1 MSFFRNFVFNFYN
14 KVSENSF
21 EEFNRL
27 MFSKSFSKDHK
38 LVDLNQT
45 PTNFYILKS
54 GVVRS
59 FLVDEKGKEYTKTI
73 FVPITTT
80 GNLGALITNTPSNLI
95 YECLTDCEVLEC
107 NYQSFYSLSLK
118 YHDLSIFHYKVLE
131 HIYMREEAKILEL
144 SILDA
149 SQRYEKLKKR
159 LPNIDNL
166 INQYHIASYLNITP
180 VQLSRIRK
188 NSYK

>member
-1 MSFFRNFVFNFYN
+1 MSFFRNFVFNFYD

-107 NYQSFYSLSLK
+107 NYQSFYNLSLK

-180 VQLSRIRK
+180 VQLSRIKK

>member
-1 MSFFRNFVFNFYN
+1 MSFFRNFVFNFYD

-27 MFSKSFSKDHK
+27 MLSKSFSKDHK
-38 LVDLNQT
+38 LVALNQT

-59 FLVDEKGKEYTKTI
+59 FLIDEKGKEYTKTI

-80 GNLGALITNTPSNLI
+80 GNLGALITNTPSNLV

-107 NYQSFYSLSLK
+107 NYQSFYNLSLK
-118 YHDLSIFHYKVLE
+118 HHDLSIFHYKVLE

-180 VQLSRIRK
+180 VQLSRIKK
-188 NSYK
+188 NSYR